1 MSKINKVFFL
11 RTNREQYFP
20 YQGYLGELENTLA
33 AEQLY
38 VNYGEPGGKIETVDL
53 SENLVLICNR
63 EGRQLGYPPNR
74 VLIDEDGVIHDIF
87 FGNAL
92 VVKYEGNEFVS
103 ITPEDIALI
112 ERCLPPVKVLSQV
125 PVKELPEYKEENRC
139 QSLSTR

>member
-53 SENLVLICNR
+53 SEDLVVICNR
-63 EGRQLGYPPNR
+63 SGRELGYPPNR
-74 VLIDEDGVIHDIF
+74 ALVDEDGMIHDIF
-87 FGNAL
+87 FGDIL
-92 VVKYEGNEFVS
+92 VIRCEGDEFVS
-103 ITPEDIALI
+103 ITPEDIVLI
-112 ERCLPPVKVLSQV
+112 ERCLRPVRIGRLPLEVLPKYEGES
-125 PVKELPEYKEENRC
+125 
-139 QSLSTR
+139 

>member
-53 SENLVLICNR
+53 SEDLVVICNR
-63 EGRQLGYPPNR
+63 SGRELGYPPNR
-74 VLIDEDGVIHDIF
+74 ALVDEDGMIHDIF
-87 FGNAL
+87 FGDIL
-92 VVKYEGNEFVS
+92 VIRCEGDEFVS
-103 ITPEDIALI
+103 ITPEDIVLI
-112 ERCLPPVKVLSQV
+112 ERCRRPGRIGRLPLEVLPKYEGES
-125 PVKELPEYKEENRC
+125 
-139 QSLSTR
+139 